1 MITIKKAITFLILL
15 ILVAVAIFSAVKIKT
30 YADDMNENNSILS
43 EISDIVD
50 QEDNFKGEEKSL
62 DAASLREINPDTV
75 GYLTVN
81 GTDIKY
87 PVVQGK
93 DNDYYLSHNFKKDNN
108 RAGWIFADY
117 RNKFDGT
124 DKNIVIYGHNMKNG
138 SMFSSLKN
146 VLTKNWQERK
156 ENMYITFVTENAE
169 SVYKVFSVY
178 QIEAEDYYTT
188 TAFNSKNFQIFV
200 DNIKARSNKNF
211 NVEVKNTDQ
220 ILTLSTCAD
229 DDRYRMVLHAVKM

>member
-146 VLTKNWQERK
+146 VLTTNWQDKE
-156 ENMYITFVTENAE
+156 ENMYIVFIAENAV
-169 SVYKVFSVY
+169 STYKFFSVY
-178 QIEAEDYYTT
+178 YIEAEDYYTT
-188 TAFNSKNFQIFV
+188 TAFNDKSFQSFV
-200 DNIKARSNKNF
+200 DKIKARSNKNF
-211 NVEVKNTDQ
+211 NVDVKSKDQ

-229 DDRYRMVLHAVKM
+229 DDRYRIVVHAVKL

>member
-1 MITIKKAITFLILL
+1 MTKTKKTIIALILS
-15 ILVAVAIFSAVKIKT
+15 ILMVVAIFSAVKIIAYFT
-30 YADDMNENNSILS
+30 DMNENEHVLS
-43 EISDIVD
+43 EISDFIN
-50 QEDNFKGEEKSL
+50 QKDNFEDDEKSPEAVL
-62 DAASLREINPDTV
+62 LRDINPDTV

-81 GTDIKY
+81 GTNIKY
-87 PVVQGK
+87 PVVQAK
-93 DNDYYLSHNFKKDNN
+93 DNDYYLCHNFKKNSN

-146 VLTKNWQERK
+146 VLTNNWQEKK
-156 ENMYITFVTENAE
+156 ENMYINFNTENAN
-169 SVYKVFSVY
+169 STYKVFSVY
-178 QIEAEDYYTT
+178 KIEAEEYYTT
-188 TAFNSKNFQIFV
+188 TAFNNKNFQIFV

-211 NVEVKNTDQ
+211 NVDVKSKDQ

-229 DDRYRMVLHAVKM
+229 DDRYRVVLHAVKV

>member
-178 QIEAEDYYTT
+178 TIEAEDYYTT

>member
-1 MITIKKAITFLILL
+1 MIAKKKVIMLLILL
-15 ILVAVAIFSAVKIKT
+15 ILVAVAIFSAVKIKN
-30 YADDMNENNSILS
+30 YFDDMNENANILS

-50 QEDNFKGEEKSL
+50 PEDNFNDGEKSW
-62 DAASLREINPDTV
+62 DVVSLGEINPDTV

-81 GTDIKY
+81 GTNIKY
-87 PVVQGK
+87 PVVQAK

-108 RAGWIFADY
+108 KAGWIFADY

-146 VLTKNWQERK
+146 VLTNNWQEQK
-156 ENMYITFVTENAE
+156 ENMYINFITEKAD
-169 SVYKVFSVY
+169 STYKVFSVY
-178 QIEAEDYYTT
+178 KIETENYYTT

-200 DNIKARSNKNF
+200 DNIKARSNRNF

-229 DDRYRMVLHAVKM
+229 DDRYRIVLHAVKL